1 MATVLATIF
10 CLCKLF
16 CKSQIHIIV
25 FISFL
30 EIGYGQNNLLNEFN
44 IDSNKVEALND
55 ANVNLIIEGVRS
67 EKGKLVIAI
76 FNDQESFKKRKPLK
90 KVVLNKSQIHK
101 NEIVFNLGPGTYGI
115 SVLDDEN
122 DNNIM
127 DYNFFGMPKEGFG
140 FSNYYHK
147 GLSKPNFDTFKF
159 EIIDGITEKIGIRL
173 RYM

>member
-1 MATVLATIF
+1 MKNRILALTLILTF
-10 CLCKLF
+10 F
-16 CKSQIHIIV
+16 SGIT
-25 FISFL
+25 
-30 EIGYGQNNLLNEFN
+30 YGQNNLLNELN
-44 IDSNKVEALND
+44 IETSDKAFLNN
-55 ANVNLIIEGVRS
+55 ANVTLVIEGVRS

-76 FNDQESFKKRKPLK
+76 FNDQESFKKRKPIK
-90 KVVLNKSQIHK
+90 KVVLNKSEIK
-101 NEIVFNLGPGTYGI
+101 GTEIVFSLSPGVYGI

-147 GLSKPNFDTFKF
+147 GLSKPHFDAFKF
-159 EIIDGITEKIGIRL
+159 EKIDGIIKKIEIRL